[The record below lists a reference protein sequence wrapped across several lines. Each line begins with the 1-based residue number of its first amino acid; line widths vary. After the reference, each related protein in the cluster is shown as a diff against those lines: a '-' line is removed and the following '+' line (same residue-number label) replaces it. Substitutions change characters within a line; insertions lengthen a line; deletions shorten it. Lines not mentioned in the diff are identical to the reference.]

1 MWICSDCRMLVTLD
15 IAEPEMDDAGLCF
28 VCPVCRC
35 RNPLTALPRKSPD
48 DPMELEQVR
57 DQA

>member
-15 IAEPEMDDAGLCF
+15 IAEPEMDDTGLCF

-48 DPMELEQVR
+48 DPLELEQLR
-57 DQA
+57 Y